1 MIKDQT
7 QKYKRQRKRNLFNGI
22 DEDYYRP
29 IRTKNAFN
37 GNYVQY
43 ESKEDKD
50 KSLSPKEYLDMIRQ
64 YLSDIINNHKT
75 PKNLRVHSINEVI
88 DYETQFGEGKILLIM
103 SINFISSKDSDET
116 RIMITKSDN
125 IEILMGSETVDI
137 TEQRFESLLQKYQEG
152 SEESMRT
159 ASGFIFDSVDLLD
172 YYLQKT
178 SLSRKGGSYIDS
190 PKWLK
195 NKKATINPKDN
206 DDDCFQYAL
215 TAAVN
220 YQNIRIH
227 PEKAP
232 NLKHFIDQYQWKEI
246 DFPTHS
252 KDWKKIELSN
262 KSIALI
268 ILFVPHNTKEIRCAY
283 KSK

>member
-152 SEESMRT
+152 LEESMRT

-206 DDDCFQYAL
+206 DDDCFQ
-215 TAAVN
+215 
-220 YQNIRIH
+220 
-227 PEKAP
+227 
-232 NLKHFIDQYQWKEI
+232 
-246 DFPTHS
+246 
-252 KDWKKIELSN
+252 
-262 KSIALI
+262 
-268 ILFVPHNTKEIRCAY
+268 
-283 KSK
+283 